1 MKAKDK
7 NYDALLQEMRTVWG
21 RDQSM
26 VDFCM
31 KEASQ
36 CIVLSDGKMM
46 VKFEQPRI
54 EKDFCFGYS
63 TCGQGQ
69 EYDEARKAEQ
79 DCNANMEQYFMAH
92 NRRKAGYDEDIKVLQ
107 DSDRKLYLAIHYN
120 RGELLMHYVCVDPW
134 QLDRVQLFYNSKLVL
149 SEHQDEDKALLLDA
163 IRMEQQ
169 KHEKRLRQW
178 WKRYGAEKCR
188 TWTYWVD
195 E

>member
-7 NYDALLQEMRTVWG
+7 NYDALLQEMRKVWG

-26 VDFCM
+26 VDYCM
-31 KEASQ
+31 KETSQ
-36 CIVLSDGKMM
+36 CVMLSDGKMM

-69 EYDEARKAEQ
+69 EYDEARKAER
-79 DCNANMEQYFMAH
+79 DCNDHLEEYFMAH
-92 NRRKAGYDEDIKVLQ
+92 NRRSANYDNDIEALQ
-107 DSDRKLYLAIHYN
+107 DSDRKLYLCVRYTH
-120 RGELLMHYVCVDPW
+120 GKLLMDYLCIEPCRVELEPW
-134 QLDRVQLFYNSKLVL
+134 RYKDYVL
-149 SEHQDEDKALLLDA
+149 SAHQEEDKALLIDA